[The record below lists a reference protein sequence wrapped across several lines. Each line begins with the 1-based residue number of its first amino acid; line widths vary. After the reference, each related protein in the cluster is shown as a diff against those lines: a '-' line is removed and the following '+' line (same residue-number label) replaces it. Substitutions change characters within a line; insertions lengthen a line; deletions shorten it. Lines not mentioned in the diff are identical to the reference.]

1 MKTFLRW
8 FPRLLGN
15 LFDVACFVIISTS
28 IGYLAVMSI
37 LELP

>member
-15 LFDVACFVIISTS
+15 LFDVACFVIISVS
-28 IGYLAVMSI
+28 VGYVAVMSI
-37 LELP
+37 ITLP